1 MDERLLLYIAAFLG
15 ALLLCAVTLLIV
27 LLVRQGRL
35 AAEQKEGSRSSEE
48 TITGYVER
56 LVQDMDARREA
67 DAGRELSFIQGLVHD
82 SAQGTA
88 LRVDALG
95 SRLDQSAANQEE
107 RLRSFSNTL
116 SERLSAND
124 QKVERMRETLYEGVT
139 KMQKE
144 NAEKLDEMRRTV
156 DENLHTTL
164 NRRLGESFQQV
175 SERLEQVYVGLGEMK
190 NLATGVG
197 DLKRV
202 LSNVKTRGSWGEMQ
216 LGSLLS
222 DMLTRGQYETN
233 VAIRPGSQER
243 VEYAILLPG
252 REDERPVYL
261 AIDAKFPMEDYER
274 LQFAQEEGDRA
285 KVDQA
290 VQALA
295 AAIRTE
301 GARIAGKYILQPYTV
316 DFALMYL
323 PNEGLYAQVL
333 QIPGLVE
340 GLQRERRVVVAG
352 PTTLTA
358 LLNSLQMG
366 FRTLAIEQRS
376 AEVWKLLSTVKAE
389 FGRFGDILDKTQ
401 QRLRQASQTI
411 EEATR
416 KTRTIERRLKDVES
430 LDLPESAEDQQ
441 EVPLPAEDAGEEE

>member
-139 KMQKE
+139 KMQRE
-144 NAEKLDEMRRTV
+144 NAEKLDEMRKTV

-358 LLNSLQMG
+358 LLNSPQMAQDAG
-366 FRTLAIEQRS
+366 HREP
-376 AEVWKLLSTVKAE
+376 AEVEAAE
-389 FGRFGDILDKTQ
+389 HRSRIRALWGYPGQDAAAPQAGQPDHRGEDPQDPHHRAQAEGR
-401 QRLRQASQTI
+401 R
-411 EEATR
+411 EP
-416 KTRTIERRLKDVES
+416 
-430 LDLPESAEDQQ
+430 DLPESAEDQQ